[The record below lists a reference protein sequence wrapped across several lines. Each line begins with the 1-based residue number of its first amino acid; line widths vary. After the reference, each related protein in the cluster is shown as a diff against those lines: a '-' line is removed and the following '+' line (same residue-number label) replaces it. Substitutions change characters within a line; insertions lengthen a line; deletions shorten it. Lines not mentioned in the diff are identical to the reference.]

1 MSRNIAKVQEVV
13 DHTDCEECLSDFM
26 FLMKDNYHAFFVPV
40 DELFVAM
47 QLASN
52 EGIIPPLP
60 KEWLYEMGDEHYTI
74 IDDAKKV

>member
-1 MSRNIAKVQEVV
+1 MSRNVAKVQKVV
-13 DHTDCEECLSDFM
+13 DHTECEECLTDYM

-52 EGIIPPLP
+52 EGVIPPIP
-60 KEWLYEMGDEHYTI
+60 EDWLFEMQQAEYTI
-74 IDDAKKV
+74 IEGSYKN